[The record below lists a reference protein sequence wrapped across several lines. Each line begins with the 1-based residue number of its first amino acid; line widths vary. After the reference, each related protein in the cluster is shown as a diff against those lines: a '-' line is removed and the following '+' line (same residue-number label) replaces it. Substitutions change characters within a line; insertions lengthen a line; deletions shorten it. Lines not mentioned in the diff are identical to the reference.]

1 MLLRAVPGE
10 TEEDSSSAWSETV
23 RILSRFHPTT
33 LCRPWTMCPL
43 AVISLPLTAIGLST
57 QNAPEL
63 RLVLPRSRVTQLG
76 SNLDLC
82 YSTDYTLSPESFT
95 PTQSHDED
103 TDAPQSL
110 ENNSLH
116 VCVCLGGGETAPIF
130 FSYFFYNRL
139 FMVFQFCTVM

>member
-1 MLLRAVPGE
+1 
-10 TEEDSSSAWSETV
+10 
-23 RILSRFHPTT
+23 
-33 LCRPWTMCPL
+33 MCPL

-57 QNAPEL
+57 QNAPGL

-76 SNLDLC
+76 SSLDLC
-82 YSTDYTLSPESFT
+82 DSTDYTLSPESFT

-116 VCVCLGGGETAPIF
+116 VCVCEGITGQRENSWVFSFLLLDPGEP
-130 FSYFFYNRL
+130 
-139 FMVFQFCTVM
+139 